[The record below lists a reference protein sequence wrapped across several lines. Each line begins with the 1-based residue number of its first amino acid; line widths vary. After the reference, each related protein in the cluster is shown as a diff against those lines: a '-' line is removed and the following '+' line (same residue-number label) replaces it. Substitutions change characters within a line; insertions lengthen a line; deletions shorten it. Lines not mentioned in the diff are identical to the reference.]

1 MKLLLCVTCLNPSD
15 SSLLSTKKSLFALF
29 IFISMNFSIV
39 DLMVL
44 DDQFDMYIIDLTQR

>member
-1 MKLLLCVTCLNPSD
+1 MKLLLCVTYLNPSD
-15 SSLLSTKKSLFALF
+15 SSLLSTKKNLFVLL

-44 DDQFDMYIIDLTQR
+44 DDQFNTYIIDLTQ